1 MNQIKELKNIS
12 KEDFIIEI
20 SHIILESLKKFTISI
35 FISEPVT
42 VLELKEFLSK
52 DFDYKIEDMII
63 FYQHQG
69 ILENSYTFQ
78 AEPNQ
83 KIKLELII
91 DDKKIETS
99 ELHKKISIDYKE
111 TKNIQNSNILTNKKI
126 NSNNSLS
133 ISTKN
138 ESNLI
143 DSDYK
148 NLTNN
153 NINDKNDYYLPN
165 NINLLNN
172 KNICDINDN
181 KRINDN
187 DVNKI
192 LNKNENINLNVIKN
206 NKCNFVLTKMDS
218 PKYTLNDFLLGKK
231 RSFPTTFKT
240 TIHKKEDKVTNEKAP
255 IKSPINN
262 NFKVINFNVNKNNI
276 PLNNM

>member
-1 MNQIKELKNIS
+1 MMNQIKELKNIS
-12 KEDFIIEI
+12 KEEFIIEI

-63 FYQHQG
+63 FYQHEG

-78 AEPNQ
+78 AQPNQ

-111 TKNIQNSNILTNKKI
+111 TINIQNSNILTNKKI

-138 ESNLI
+138 GSNLLE
-143 DSDYK
+143 SDNK
-148 NLTNN
+148 NLTTIIKCFIHTNN
-153 NINDKNDYYLPN
+153 YFLLKIYLPN
-165 NINLLNN
+165 NLLSFF
-172 KNICDINDN
+172 
-181 KRINDN
+181 
-187 DVNKI
+187 I
-192 LNKNENINLNVIKN
+192 LIKYL
-206 NKCNFVLTKMDS
+206 KF
-218 PKYTLNDFLLGKK
+218 
-231 RSFPTTFKT
+231 RSFF
-240 TIHKKEDKVTNEKAP
+240 
-255 IKSPINN
+255 
-262 NFKVINFNVNKNNI
+262 
-276 PLNNM
+276 

>member
-1 MNQIKELKNIS
+1 MMNQIKELKNIS
-12 KEDFIIEI
+12 QEEFIIEI

-42 VLELKEFLSK
+42 VLELKELISK

-63 FYQHQG
+63 FYRYQG

-83 KIKLELII
+83 KIKLELLV

-111 TKNIQNSNILTNKKI
+111 TINLQNTNILTNKKI
-126 NSNNSLS
+126 HSSNSLS

-138 ESNLI
+138 DSIPIESDN
-143 DSDYK
+143 K

-181 KRINDN
+181 KRINND

-192 LNKNENINLNVIKN
+192 PKKNENINLNVFKN

-218 PKYTLNDFLLGKK
+218 PKYTINDFLLGKK

-240 TIHKKEDKVTNEKAP
+240 TIHKKEDKDKNEKAP
-255 IKSPINN
+255 IKSPTNN
-262 NFKVINFNVNKNNI
+262 NFKIINFNVNKNNA
-276 PLNNM
+276 P

>member
-1 MNQIKELKNIS
+1 MMNQIKELKNIN
-12 KEDFIIEI
+12 KEEFIIEI
-20 SHIILESLKKFTISI
+20 SLIKLESLKKFTISI

-42 VLELKEFLSK
+42 VLELKELISK

-63 FYQHQG
+63 FYRYQG
-69 ILENSYTFQ
+69 ILENSYLFQ

-83 KIKLELII
+83 KIKLELLI
-91 DDKKIETS
+91 DDKKIETN

-111 TKNIQNSNILTNKKI
+111 TINLQNSNILINKKV

-138 ESNLI
+138 GSYPNESVN
-143 DSDYK
+143 K

-153 NINDKNDYYLPN
+153 NINVKNDYHLPN

-187 DVNKI
+187 DANKI
-192 LNKNENINLNVIKN
+192 LNKNENINLNIFKN

-218 PKYTLNDFLLGKK
+218 PKYTMNDLILGKK
-231 RSFPTTFKT
+231 RSIPTTFKT
-240 TIHKKEDKVTNEKAP
+240 TIHKKEEKDTNEKTP
-255 IKSPINN
+255 IKSPTNN
-262 NFKVINFNVNKNNI
+262 NFKVINFNVNKNNV
-276 PLNNM
+276 P

>member
-1 MNQIKELKNIS
+1 MMNQIKELKNIS
-12 KEDFIIEI
+12 QEEFIIEI

-42 VLELKEFLSK
+42 VLELKELISK

-63 FYQHQG
+63 FYRYQG

-83 KIKLELII
+83 KIKIELLI

-111 TKNIQNSNILTNKKI
+111 TINLQNTNILTNKKI
-126 NSNNSLS
+126 HSSNSLS

-138 ESNLI
+138 YSIPIESDN
-143 DSDYK
+143 K

-172 KNICDINDN
+172 KKICDINDN
-181 KRINDN
+181 KRINN
-187 DVNKI
+187 DDTNKI
-192 LNKNENINLNVIKN
+192 LNKNENINSNVVKN

-218 PKYTLNDFLLGKK
+218 PKYTINDFLLGKK
-231 RSFPTTFKT
+231 RRFPTTFKT
-240 TIHKKEDKVTNEKAP
+240 TIHKKEEKDTNEKAP
-255 IKSPINN
+255 IKSPNNN
-262 NFKVINFNVNKNNI
+262 NFKVINFNVNKNNV
-276 PLNNM
+276 P

>member
-1 MNQIKELKNIS
+1 MMNQIKELKNIS
-12 KEDFIIEI
+12 QEEFIIEI

-42 VLELKEFLSK
+42 VLELKELISK

-63 FYQHQG
+63 FYRHQG
-69 ILENSYTFQ
+69 ILENNYTFQ

-83 KIKLELII
+83 KIKIELLI

-111 TKNIQNSNILTNKKI
+111 TINLQNTNILTNKKI
-126 NSNNSLS
+126 HSSNSLS

-138 ESNLI
+138 YSIPIESDN
-143 DSDYK
+143 K

-181 KRINDN
+181 KRINN
-187 DVNKI
+187 DDTNKI
-192 LNKNENINLNVIKN
+192 LNKNENINSNVVKN

-218 PKYTLNDFLLGKK
+218 PKYTINDFLLGKK

-240 TIHKKEDKVTNEKAP
+240 TIHKKEDKDKNEKAP
-255 IKSPINN
+255 IKSPTNN
-262 NFKVINFNVNKNNI
+262 NFKIINFNVNKNNV
-276 PLNNM
+276 P

>member
-1 MNQIKELKNIS
+1 MMNQIKELKNIS
-12 KEDFIIEI
+12 KEEFIIEI
-20 SHIILESLKKFTISI
+20 SLIILESLKKFTISI

-42 VLELKEFLSK
+42 VLELKELISK

-63 FYQHQG
+63 FYRHQG
-69 ILENSYTFQ
+69 ILENNYTFQ

-83 KIKLELII
+83 KIKIELLI

-111 TKNIQNSNILTNKKI
+111 TINLQNTNILTNKKI
-126 NSNNSLS
+126 HSSNSLS

-138 ESNLI
+138 DSIPIESDN
-143 DSDYK
+143 K

-181 KRINDN
+181 KRINN
-187 DVNKI
+187 DDTNKI
-192 LNKNENINLNVIKN
+192 LNKNENINSNVVKN

-218 PKYTLNDFLLGKK
+218 PKYTINDFLLGKK
-231 RSFPTTFKT
+231 RKFPTTFKT
-240 TIHKKEDKVTNEKAP
+240 TIHKKEEKDTNEKAP
-255 IKSPINN
+255 IKSPNNN
-262 NFKVINFNVNKNNI
+262 NFKVINFNVNKNNV
-276 PLNNM
+276 L

>member
-1 MNQIKELKNIS
+1 MMNQIKELKNIS
-12 KEDFIIEI
+12 KEEFIIEI
-20 SHIILESLKKFTISI
+20 SLIILESLKKFTISI

-42 VLELKEFLSK
+42 VLELKELISK

-63 FYQHQG
+63 FYRHQG

-83 KIKLELII
+83 KIKIELLI

-111 TKNIQNSNILTNKKI
+111 TINLQNTNILTNKKI
-126 NSNNSLS
+126 HSSNSLS

-138 ESNLI
+138 DSIPIESDN
-143 DSDYK
+143 K

-181 KRINDN
+181 KRINND

-192 LNKNENINLNVIKN
+192 PKKNENINLNVFKN

-218 PKYTLNDFLLGKK
+218 PKYTINDFLLGKK

-240 TIHKKEDKVTNEKAP
+240 TIHKKEDKDKNEKAP
-255 IKSPINN
+255 IKSPTNN
-262 NFKVINFNVNKNNI
+262 NFKIINFNVNKNNA
-276 PLNNM
+276 P

>member
-1 MNQIKELKNIS
+1 MMNQIKELKNIS
-12 KEDFIIEI
+12 KEEFKIEI
-20 SHIILESLKKFTISI
+20 SLIILESLKKFTISI

-42 VLELKEFLSK
+42 VLELKELISK

-63 FYQHQG
+63 FYRYQG

-83 KIKLELII
+83 KIKLELLI

-111 TKNIQNSNILTNKKI
+111 TINLQNRNILINKKI

-138 ESNLI
+138 DSYPIESDN
-143 DSDYK
+143 K

-153 NINDKNDYYLPN
+153 NINDKNDYHLPN

-181 KRINDN
+181 KRIKDN
-187 DVNKI
+187 DANKI
-192 LNKNENINLNVIKN
+192 LNKNENININLFKN

-218 PKYTLNDFLLGKK
+218 PKYPMNDFLLGKK
-231 RSFPTTFKT
+231 RSTPTTFKT
-240 TIHKKEDKVTNEKAP
+240 TIHKKEDKDTNEKTP

-262 NFKVINFNVNKNNI
+262 NFKVINFNVNKNI
-276 PLNNM
+276 VP

>member
-1 MNQIKELKNIS
+1 MMNQIKELKNIS
-12 KEDFIIEI
+12 QEEFIIEI

-42 VLELKEFLSK
+42 VLELKELISK

-63 FYQHQG
+63 FYRYQG

-83 KIKLELII
+83 KIKLELLV

-111 TKNIQNSNILTNKKI
+111 TINLQNTNILTNKKI
-126 NSNNSLS
+126 HSSNSLS

-138 ESNLI
+138 YSIPIESDN
-143 DSDYK
+143 K

-172 KNICDINDN
+172 KKICDINDN
-181 KRINDN
+181 KRINN
-187 DVNKI
+187 DDTNKI
-192 LNKNENINLNVIKN
+192 LNKNENINSNVVKN

-218 PKYTLNDFLLGKK
+218 PKYTINDFLLGKK
-231 RSFPTTFKT
+231 RRFPTTFKT
-240 TIHKKEDKVTNEKAP
+240 TIHKKEEKDTNEKAP
-255 IKSPINN
+255 IKSPNNN
-262 NFKVINFNVNKNNI
+262 NFKVINFNVNKNNV
-276 PLNNM
+276 L

>member
-1 MNQIKELKNIS
+1 MMNQIKELKDIS
-12 KEDFIIEI
+12 KEEFIIEI
-20 SHIILESLKKFTISI
+20 SLIILESLKKFTISI

-42 VLELKEFLSK
+42 VLELKELISK

-63 FYQHQG
+63 FYRYQG

-83 KIKLELII
+83 KIKLELLI

-111 TKNIQNSNILTNKKI
+111 TINLQNNNIVINKKI
-126 NSNNSLS
+126 SSNNSLN

-138 ESNLI
+138 DSYPIESDN
-143 DSDYK
+143 K

-153 NINDKNDYYLPN
+153 NINDKNDYHLPN

-181 KRINDN
+181 KRINND

-192 LNKNENINLNVIKN
+192 PKKNENINLNIFKN

-218 PKYTLNDFLLGKK
+218 PKYQMNDFLLGKK
-231 RSFPTTFKT
+231 RSIPTTFKT
-240 TIHKKEDKVTNEKAP
+240 TIHKKEDKDTNEKTP
-255 IKSPINN
+255 IKSPNNN
-262 NFKVINFNVNKNNI
+262 NFKVINFNVNKNNV
-276 PLNNM
+276 P

>member
-1 MNQIKELKNIS
+1 MMNQIKELKNIS
-12 KEDFIIEI
+12 KEEFIIEI
-20 SHIILESLKKFTISI
+20 SLIILESLKKFTISI

-42 VLELKEFLSK
+42 VLELKELISK

-63 FYQHQG
+63 FYRYQG

-83 KIKLELII
+83 KIKLELLV

-99 ELHKKISIDYKE
+99 ELHEKISIDYKE
-111 TKNIQNSNILTNKKI
+111 TINLQNTNILTNKKI
-126 NSNNSLS
+126 HSSNSLS

-138 ESNLI
+138 DSIPIESDN
-143 DSDYK
+143 K

-181 KRINDN
+181 KRINND

-192 LNKNENINLNVIKN
+192 PKKNENINLNVFKN

-218 PKYTLNDFLLGKK
+218 PKYTINDFLLGKK
-231 RSFPTTFKT
+231 RKFPTTFKT
-240 TIHKKEDKVTNEKAP
+240 TIHKKEDKDKNEKAP
-255 IKSPINN
+255 IKSPNNN
-262 NFKVINFNVNKNNI
+262 NFKVINFNVNKNNV
-276 PLNNM
+276 L

>member
-1 MNQIKELKNIS
+1 MMNQIKELKNIS
-12 KEDFIIEI
+12 QEEFIIEI

-42 VLELKEFLSK
+42 VLELKELISK

-63 FYQHQG
+63 FYRHQG

-83 KIKLELII
+83 KIKLELLV

-111 TKNIQNSNILTNKKI
+111 TINLQNRNILTNKKI

-143 DSDYK
+143 ESDNK

-181 KRINDN
+181 KRINN
-187 DVNKI
+187 DDANKI
-192 LNKNENINLNVIKN
+192 LNKNENINLNVVKN

-218 PKYTLNDFLLGKK
+218 PKYTINDFLLGKK
-231 RSFPTTFKT
+231 RKFPTTFKT
-240 TIHKKEDKVTNEKAP
+240 TIHKKRRKRYKR
-255 IKSPINN
+255 KSSY
-262 NFKVINFNVNKNNI
+262 
-276 PLNNM
+276 

>member
-1 MNQIKELKNIS
+1 MMNQIKELKNIS
-12 KEDFIIEI
+12 KEEFIIEI
-20 SHIILESLKKFTISI
+20 SLIILESLKKFTISI

-42 VLELKEFLSK
+42 VLELKELISK

-63 FYQHQG
+63 FYRYQG
-69 ILENSYTFQ
+69 ILENSYLFQ

-83 KIKLELII
+83 KIKLELLI
-91 DDKKIETS
+91 DDKKIETN

-111 TKNIQNSNILTNKKI
+111 TINLQNSNILINKKV

-138 ESNLI
+138 DSYPNESVN
-143 DSDYK
+143 K

-153 NINDKNDYYLPN
+153 NINVKNDYHLPN

-187 DVNKI
+187 DANKI
-192 LNKNENINLNVIKN
+192 LNKNENINLNIFKN

-218 PKYTLNDFLLGKK
+218 PKYTMNDFLLGKK
-231 RSFPTTFKT
+231 RSIPTTFKT
-240 TIHKKEDKVTNEKAP
+240 TIHKKEDKDTNEKTP
-255 IKSPINN
+255 IKSPNNN
-262 NFKVINFNVNKNNI
+262 NFKVINFNVNKNI
-276 PLNNM
+276 VP

>member
-1 MNQIKELKNIS
+1 MMNQIKELKNIS
-12 KEDFIIEI
+12 KEEFIIEI
-20 SHIILESLKKFTISI
+20 SLIILESLKKFTISI

-42 VLELKEFLSK
+42 VLELKELISK

-63 FYQHQG
+63 FYRHQG
-69 ILENSYTFQ
+69 ILENNYTFQ

-83 KIKLELII
+83 KIKIELLI

-111 TKNIQNSNILTNKKI
+111 TINLQNTNILTNKKI
-126 NSNNSLS
+126 HSSNSLS

-138 ESNLI
+138 DSIPIESDN
-143 DSDYK
+143 K

-181 KRINDN
+181 KRINN
-187 DVNKI
+187 DDTNKI
-192 LNKNENINLNVIKN
+192 LNKNENINSNVVKN

-218 PKYTLNDFLLGKK
+218 PKYTINDFLLGKK
-231 RSFPTTFKT
+231 RRFPTTFKT
-240 TIHKKEDKVTNEKAP
+240 TIHKKEEKDTNEKAP
-255 IKSPINN
+255 IKSPNNN
-262 NFKVINFNVNKNNI
+262 NFKVINFNVNKNNV
-276 PLNNM
+276 L

>member
-1 MNQIKELKNIS
+1 MMNQIKELKNIS
-12 KEDFIIEI
+12 KEEFIIEI
-20 SHIILESLKKFTISI
+20 SLIKLESLKKFTISI

-42 VLELKEFLSK
+42 VLELKELISK

-63 FYQHQG
+63 FYRYQG
-69 ILENSYTFQ
+69 ILENSYLFQ

-83 KIKLELII
+83 KIKLELLI
-91 DDKKIETS
+91 DDKKIETN

-111 TKNIQNSNILTNKKI
+111 TINLQNSNILINKKV

-138 ESNLI
+138 GSYPNESVN
-143 DSDYK
+143 K

-153 NINDKNDYYLPN
+153 NINVKNDYHLPN

-187 DVNKI
+187 DANKI
-192 LNKNENINLNVIKN
+192 LNKNENINLNIFKN

-218 PKYTLNDFLLGKK
+218 PKYTMNDLILGKK
-231 RSFPTTFKT
+231 RSIPTTFKT
-240 TIHKKEDKVTNEKAP
+240 TIHKKEEKDTNEKTP

-262 NFKVINFNVNKNNI
+262 NFKVINFNVNKNNV
-276 PLNNM
+276 P

>member
-1 MNQIKELKNIS
+1 MMNQIKELKNIS
-12 KEDFIIEI
+12 KEEFIIEI
-20 SHIILESLKKFTISI
+20 SLIILESLKKFTISI

-42 VLELKEFLSK
+42 VLELKELISK

-63 FYQHQG
+63 FYRNQG
-69 ILENSYTFQ
+69 ILENSYIFQ

-83 KIKLELII
+83 EIKLELLI
-91 DDKKIETS
+91 DDKKIETN

-111 TKNIQNSNILTNKKI
+111 TSNLQNSNILINKKV
-126 NSNNSLS
+126 NSNYSLS

-138 ESNLI
+138 DSYPIESDN
-143 DSDYK
+143 K

-153 NINDKNDYYLPN
+153 NINVKNDYHLPN

-181 KRINDN
+181 KRINAN
-187 DVNKI
+187 DVNKN
-192 LNKNENINLNVIKN
+192 LNKNENINLNIFKN

-218 PKYTLNDFLLGKK
+218 PKYTMNDLILGKK
-231 RSFPTTFKT
+231 RSIPTTFKT
-240 TIHKKEDKVTNEKAP
+240 TIHKKEEKDTNEKTP

-262 NFKVINFNVNKNNI
+262 NFKVINFNVNKNNV
-276 PLNNM
+276 P

>member
-1 MNQIKELKNIS
+1 MMNQIKELKNIS
-12 KEDFIIEI
+12 KEEFIIEI
-20 SHIILESLKKFTISI
+20 SLIILESLKKFTISI

-42 VLELKEFLSK
+42 VLELKELISK

-63 FYQHQG
+63 FYRNQG
-69 ILENSYTFQ
+69 ILENNYTFQ

-83 KIKLELII
+83 KIKIELLI

-111 TKNIQNSNILTNKKI
+111 TINLQKSNILTNKKI
-126 NSNNSLS
+126 SSNNSLN

-138 ESNLI
+138 DSYPIESVN
-143 DSDYK
+143 K

-153 NINDKNDYYLPN
+153 NINDKNDYHLPN

-187 DVNKI
+187 DANKI
-192 LNKNENINLNVIKN
+192 LNKNENINLNIFKN

-218 PKYTLNDFLLGKK
+218 PKYTMNDLILGKK
-231 RSFPTTFKT
+231 RSIPTTFKT
-240 TIHKKEDKVTNEKAP
+240 TIHKKEDKDTNEKTP
-255 IKSPINN
+255 IKSPNNN
-262 NFKVINFNVNKNNI
+262 NFKVINFNVNKNNV
-276 PLNNM
+276 P

>member
-1 MNQIKELKNIS
+1 MMNQIKELKNIS
-12 KEDFIIEI
+12 KEEFIIEI
-20 SHIILESLKKFTISI
+20 SLIILESLKKFTISI

-42 VLELKEFLSK
+42 VLELKELISK

-63 FYQHQG
+63 FYRHQG
-69 ILENSYTFQ
+69 ILENNYTFQ

-83 KIKLELII
+83 KIKIELLI

-111 TKNIQNSNILTNKKI
+111 TINLQNTNILTNKKI
-126 NSNNSLS
+126 HSSNSLS

-138 ESNLI
+138 DSIPIESDN
-143 DSDYK
+143 K

-181 KRINDN
+181 KRINND

-192 LNKNENINLNVIKN
+192 PKKNENINLNVFKN

-218 PKYTLNDFLLGKK
+218 PKYTINDFLLGKK

-240 TIHKKEDKVTNEKAP
+240 TIHKKEDKDKNEKAP
-255 IKSPINN
+255 IKSPTNN
-262 NFKVINFNVNKNNI
+262 NFKIINFNVNKNNA
-276 PLNNM
+276 P

>member
-1 MNQIKELKNIS
+1 MTNQIKELKNIS
-12 KEDFIIEI
+12 QEEFIIEI

-42 VLELKEFLSK
+42 VLELKELISK

-63 FYQHQG
+63 FYRHQG
-69 ILENSYTFQ
+69 ILENNYTFQ

-83 KIKLELII
+83 KIKIELLI

-111 TKNIQNSNILTNKKI
+111 TINLQNTNILTNKKI
-126 NSNNSLS
+126 HSSNSLS

-138 ESNLI
+138 YSIPIESDN
-143 DSDYK
+143 K

-181 KRINDN
+181 KRINND
-187 DVNKI
+187 DVNNIPK
-192 LNKNENINLNVIKN
+192 KNENINLNVFKN

-218 PKYTLNDFLLGKK
+218 PKYTINDFLLGKK
-231 RSFPTTFKT
+231 RKFPTTFKT
-240 TIHKKEDKVTNEKAP
+240 TIHKKEEKDTNEKAP
-255 IKSPINN
+255 IKSPTNN
-262 NFKVINFNVNKNNI
+262 NFKIINFNVNKNNA
-276 PLNNM
+276 P

>member
-1 MNQIKELKNIS
+1 MMNQIKELKNIN
-12 KEDFIIEI
+12 KEEFIIEI
-20 SHIILESLKKFTISI
+20 SLIKLESLKKFTISI

-42 VLELKEFLSK
+42 VLELKELISK

-63 FYQHQG
+63 FYRYQG
-69 ILENSYTFQ
+69 ILENSYLFQ

-83 KIKLELII
+83 KIKLELLI
-91 DDKKIETS
+91 DDKKIETN

-111 TKNIQNSNILTNKKI
+111 TINLQNSNILINKKV

-138 ESNLI
+138 GSYPNESVN
-143 DSDYK
+143 K

-153 NINDKNDYYLPN
+153 NINVKNDYHLPN

-187 DVNKI
+187 DANKI
-192 LNKNENINLNVIKN
+192 LNKNENINLNIFKN

-218 PKYTLNDFLLGKK
+218 PKYTMNDLILGKK
-231 RSFPTTFKT
+231 RSIPTTFKT
-240 TIHKKEDKVTNEKAP
+240 TIHKKEEKDTNEKTP

-262 NFKVINFNVNKNNI
+262 NFKVINFNVNKNNV
-276 PLNNM
+276 P

>member
-1 MNQIKELKNIS
+1 MMNQIKELKNIS
-12 KEDFIIEI
+12 QEEFIIEI

-42 VLELKEFLSK
+42 VLELKELISK

-63 FYQHQG
+63 FYRHQG
-69 ILENSYTFQ
+69 ILENNYTFQ

-83 KIKLELII
+83 KIKIELLI

-111 TKNIQNSNILTNKKI
+111 TINLQNTNILTNKKI
-126 NSNNSLS
+126 HSSNSLS

-138 ESNLI
+138 YSIPIESDN
-143 DSDYK
+143 K

-172 KNICDINDN
+172 KKICDINDN
-181 KRINDN
+181 KRINN
-187 DVNKI
+187 DDTNKI
-192 LNKNENINLNVIKN
+192 LNKNENINSNVVKN

-218 PKYTLNDFLLGKK
+218 PKYTINDFLLGKK
-231 RSFPTTFKT
+231 RRFPTTFKT
-240 TIHKKEDKVTNEKAP
+240 TIHKKEEKDTNEKAP
-255 IKSPINN
+255 IKSPNNN
-262 NFKVINFNVNKNNI
+262 NFKVINFNVNKNNV
-276 PLNNM
+276 L

>member
-1 MNQIKELKNIS
+1 MMNQIKELKNIS
-12 KEDFIIEI
+12 KEEFIIEI
-20 SHIILESLKKFTISI
+20 SLIILESLKKFTISI

-42 VLELKEFLSK
+42 VLELKELISK

-63 FYQHQG
+63 FYRYQG

-83 KIKLELII
+83 KIKLELLI

-111 TKNIQNSNILTNKKI
+111 TINLQNNNIVINKKI
-126 NSNNSLS
+126 SSNNSLN

-138 ESNLI
+138 DSYPIESDN
-143 DSDYK
+143 K

-153 NINDKNDYYLPN
+153 NINDKNDYHLPN

-181 KRINDN
+181 KRINAN
-187 DVNKI
+187 DVNKN
-192 LNKNENINLNVIKN
+192 LNKNENINLNIFKN

-218 PKYTLNDFLLGKK
+218 PKYQMNDFLLGKK
-231 RSFPTTFKT
+231 RSIPTTFKT
-240 TIHKKEDKVTNEKAP
+240 TIHKKEDKDTNEKTP
-255 IKSPINN
+255 IKSPNNN
-262 NFKVINFNVNKNNI
+262 NFKVINFNVNKNNV
-276 PLNNM
+276 P